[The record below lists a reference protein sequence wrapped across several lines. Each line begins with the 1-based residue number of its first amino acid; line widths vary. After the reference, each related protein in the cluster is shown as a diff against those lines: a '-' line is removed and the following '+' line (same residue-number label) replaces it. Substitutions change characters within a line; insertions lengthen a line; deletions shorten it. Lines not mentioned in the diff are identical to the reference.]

1 MIHRIDIKPEMLAWA
16 IERAG
21 YDVAV
26 YLENHPDV
34 DAWYKQEKKPTETQL
49 EKFTQ
54 NVHIPYG
61 YMFLNQPT
69 QEVVPIPMFR
79 GTSGN
84 GGFNLNVYDTIMTL
98 QRRQDWLSDYLIDN
112 EYDTCTCVGIIS
124 LQASIA
130 DTVSALRHLL
140 QLDEDWAFYVKD
152 SSSAVNRLTER
163 IEELGIAVSFNS
175 GVENN
180 VKREI
185 PVEECR
191 GFALVNE
198 VAPFVFVNNKDSKTA
213 QLFTLIHETTHI
225 LLGASA
231 GYGGELEQIHDAT
244 ERYCDRVAAA
254 FLMPE
259 TLVRNKWRDISTT
272 AKKFKVSELAMARRA
287 RELRLITSEDYRAFY
302 IEYQGRQVIPM
313 KKSNY
318 GDFYAT
324 ATKRV
329 GRFLAVHI
337 VNAVNSRQLDYLQAY
352 RLTGL
357 YGNTYQT
364 FVKKLI

>member
-1 MIHRIDIKPEMLAWA
+1 MLSKTTMIHRIDIKPEMLAWA

-34 DAWYKQEKKPTETQL
+34 DAWYKQDKKPTETQL

-152 SSSAVNRLTER
+152 SSS
-163 IEELGIAVSFNS
+163 G
-175 GVENN
+175 
-180 VKREI
+180 
-185 PVEECR
+185 
-191 GFALVNE
+191 
-198 VAPFVFVNNKDSKTA
+198 
-213 QLFTLIHETTHI
+213 Q
-225 LLGASA
+225 
-231 GYGGELEQIHDAT
+231 Q
-244 ERYCDRVAAA
+244 
-254 FLMPE
+254 
-259 TLVRNKWRDISTT
+259 
-272 AKKFKVSELAMARRA
+272 
-287 RELRLITSEDYRAFY
+287 
-302 IEYQGRQVIPM
+302 
-313 KKSNY
+313 
-318 GDFYAT
+318 
-324 ATKRV
+324 
-329 GRFLAVHI
+329 
-337 VNAVNSRQLDYLQAY
+337 
-352 RLTGL
+352 
-357 YGNTYQT
+357 
-364 FVKKLI
+364 